1 MDDADMC
8 GKDFVGVCVR
18 EAIGLGNKRRYWP
31 ISGSGR
37 AKRDA
42 SKLPISSRFHV
53 VSVRELYLAHHDELI
68 EPPANTS

>member
-31 ISGSGR
+31 MSGSWSRKTGR
-37 AKRDA
+37 VKTPHLK
-42 SKLPISSRFHV
+42 SISCGQCSGTLLG
-53 VSVRELYLAHHDELI
+53 S
-68 EPPANTS
+68 S